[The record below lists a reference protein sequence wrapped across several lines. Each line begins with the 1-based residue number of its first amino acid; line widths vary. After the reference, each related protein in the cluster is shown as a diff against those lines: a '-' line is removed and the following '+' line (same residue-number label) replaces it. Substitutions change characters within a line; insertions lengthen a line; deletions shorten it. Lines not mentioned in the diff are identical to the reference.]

1 MKLEQRPVDLYILFP
16 VVYGIE
22 GGSLFKII
30 MELVFLHLF
39 QLRSLTWKFCIY
51 VLSRVWLFE
60 TPGTVAQVLSVHGI
74 SQSRILAWVAISYSK
89 VSSWPMD
96 WTYVSCFSCIGWQVL
111 NHCATWE
118 TLKIL
123 PMWYNTW
130 LIVIYFI
137 DWLWFVLLEIKVIA
151 FIPAFHLYIRSAGN
165 WNCKDVYYMYPL
177 GKSQFSDPEFL
188 FLSGGRGNSILGLW
202 F

>member
-1 MKLEQRPVDLYILFP
+1 
-16 VVYGIE
+16 
-22 GGSLFKII
+22 

-60 TPGTVAQVLSVHGI
+60 TPGTVAQVLLSTGFLSQEYWHGLPFPTQRYLPDPGI
-74 SQSRILAWVAISYSK
+74 EPMSLVSLALAGRFLTTVLPGKPWKFYQCGIIL
-89 VSSWPMD
+89 D
-96 WTYVSCFSCIGWQVL
+96 WLWFVL
-111 NHCATWE
+111 F
-118 TLKIL
+118 
-123 PMWYNTW
+123 Y
-130 LIVIYFI
+130 
-137 DWLWFVLLEIKVIA
+137 WLWFVLLEIKVIA

-188 FLSGGRGNSILGLW
+188 FLSDGKGNSILGLW